1 MKGKTMSLEK
11 STMIEDVMKLLIEYG
26 PEKFRESLEMLYN
39 QAMQI
44 ERSEVLRAHP
54 YERTEA
60 RRGHAN
66 GFKPKRFNS
75 SVGTLALQIP
85 QVRGDVSFYPGS
97 LERGTRSEKALKCA
111 LAEMYIQGVS
121 TRKVREITEA
131 LCGLS
136 VSSSQVSRVTRE
148 LDTTLSAFRDRELD
162 DPYPYVYLDARYE
175 KTRHNGRVIDSAV
188 LIAMGVNK
196 RTGLREV
203 LGISTELSE
212 AEVHWRHFLEHLQKR
227 GLKGVELF
235 ISDDHSGL
243 KAARLA
249 VYSHIPWQRCQFH
262 FQQNAQA
269 YAPAKS
275 MRKELADAVKAIF
288 NTDSKQEAQTKTE
301 TVCKTY
307 ADKAPAFCDWLQ
319 DNIEEALTV
328 YDYPKSH
335 RRRIRTSN
343 GLERLNQEIKRR
355 TRVAR
360 LFPNQESCLR
370 LITAILVEQHET
382 WISGRIYLNFDIDEC
397 VVKNDAMPFYRK
409 NVA

>member
-26 PEKFRESLEMLYN
+26 PEKFRESLELLYN

-148 LDTTLSAFRDRELD
+148 LDESLSAFRDRELD

-175 KTRHNGRVIDSAV
+175 KTRYNGRVIDSAV
-188 LIAMGVNK
+188 LIAIGVNK

-212 AEVHWRHFLEHLQKR
+212 AEV
-227 GLKGVELF
+227 
-235 ISDDHSGL
+235 
-243 KAARLA
+243 
-249 VYSHIPWQRCQFH
+249 
-262 FQQNAQA
+262 
-269 YAPAKS
+269 
-275 MRKELADAVKAIF
+275 
-288 NTDSKQEAQTKTE
+288 
-301 TVCKTY
+301 
-307 ADKAPAFCDWLQ
+307 
-319 DNIEEALTV
+319 
-328 YDYPKSH
+328 
-335 RRRIRTSN
+335 
-343 GLERLNQEIKRR
+343 
-355 TRVAR
+355 
-360 LFPNQESCLR
+360 
-370 LITAILVEQHET
+370 
-382 WISGRIYLNFDIDEC
+382 
-397 VVKNDAMPFYRK
+397 
-409 NVA
+409 

>member
-39 QAMQI
+39 QAMLL

-75 SVGTLALQIP
+75 SVGPLELQIP

-121 TRKVREITEA
+121 TRKVREVTEA
-131 LCGLS
+131 LCGVS

-148 LDTTLSAFRDRELD
+148 LDESLSAFRDRELD

-188 LIAMGVNK
+188 LIAVGVNK

-203 LGISTELSE
+203 LGINTELSE

-243 KAARLA
+243 KAAR
-249 VYSHIPWQRCQFH
+249 
-262 FQQNAQA
+262 
-269 YAPAKS
+269 
-275 MRKELADAVKAIF
+275 
-288 NTDSKQEAQTKTE
+288 
-301 TVCKTY
+301 
-307 ADKAPAFCDWLQ
+307 
-319 DNIEEALTV
+319 
-328 YDYPKSH
+328 
-335 RRRIRTSN
+335 
-343 GLERLNQEIKRR
+343 
-355 TRVAR
+355 
-360 LFPNQESCLR
+360 
-370 LITAILVEQHET
+370 
-382 WISGRIYLNFDIDEC
+382 
-397 VVKNDAMPFYRK
+397 
-409 NVA
+409 